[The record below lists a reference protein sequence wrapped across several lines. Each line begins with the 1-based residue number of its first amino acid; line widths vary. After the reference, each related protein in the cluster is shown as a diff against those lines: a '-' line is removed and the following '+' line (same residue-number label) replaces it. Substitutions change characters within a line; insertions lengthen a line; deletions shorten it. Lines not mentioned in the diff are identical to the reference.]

1 MKTIK
6 YLLAAILLLVL
17 CGCHEESAQVRYL
30 GVLQSADQTSGLIV
44 YLDEDYQEIGRQN
57 CLNPL
62 AFYKDEQSLYISED
76 GRNYQGY
83 ALGSPK
89 TTDRLENITGQLLTH
104 DVDGSY
110 YALQDGQLVF
120 HNGHQQTEMGTAAF
134 SLSYADDKSL
144 YLVGYD
150 NHLRVYDRREAK
162 QIADSIIFDLPV
174 GFGRIEGQTCLA
186 TSRGIAPL
194 QDGQMNLTLLYP
206 ISFTEITNIID
217 EHLFA
222 YEGEE
227 LVVYT
232 VSIDGLQMRLELEKD
247 EIYYRETDLDQLFG
261 SYQSEG
267 WKLVNFLGLGV

>member
-57 CLNPL
+57 CPNPL

-76 GRNYQGY
+76 GSNYQGY

-104 DVDGSY
+104 NASGRY

-120 HNGHQQTEMGTAAF
+120 HNGHQQTEMGAAAF
-134 SLSYADDKSL
+134 SLSYADENYL

-150 NHLRVYDRREAK
+150 NHLRAYDRREAW
-162 QIADSIIFDLPV
+162 QIADSIIFDYPV
-174 GFGRIEGQTCLA
+174 GFGCIEGQTCLA

-232 VSIDGLQMRLELEKD
+232 VSIDGLQMRLELEED